1 MVFVAK
7 RLWYNNVV
15 IITVNA
21 KRLWYNSNVVGH
33 APVPARMFLR
43 LPDGKEETTTE

>member
-1 MVFVAK
+1 MVFVMK

-21 KRLWYNSNVVGH
+21 KRLWYNGNVVGR
-33 APVPARMFLR
+33 ALIPARMFLR